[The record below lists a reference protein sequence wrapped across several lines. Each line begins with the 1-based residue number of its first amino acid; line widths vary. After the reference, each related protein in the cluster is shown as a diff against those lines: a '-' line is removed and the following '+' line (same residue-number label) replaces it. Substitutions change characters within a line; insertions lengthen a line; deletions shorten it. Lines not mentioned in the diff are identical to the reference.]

1 MVMVTMKMVPH
12 GLLACLSVFSIFI
25 CILPHFCLCAPS
37 LLLFT
42 VK

>member
-1 MVMVTMKMVPH
+1 MVMVTMKMMQH
-12 GLLACLSVFSIFI
+12 GLLACLSVFSISI
-25 CILPHFCLCAPS
+25 CILPHFCLCTPS